1 MTASPTKSD
10 EDSHSNATTATSSV
24 NNDKESK
31 ARLKRWL
38 LEEAR
43 QELWTLAMG
52 CVAMMVSSAS
62 NTLLPRFMGR
72 LLDQNCGAA
81 NNATTCSAQPS
92 VLSPTLSLLMVV
104 LGGGTASFLR
114 TTLLNRAEES
124 LASRLRGKVFEAL
137 MTKKDL
143 EWFQTERIQSDNS
156 STETTTTTAA
166 ADDESSSATT
176 LAATASGMTPAMI
189 GTILNDDVTDVA
201 HTLTATTANLVRS
214 SISCFFST
222 YNMLRLNPQL
232 FITSLCTVPLI
243 GAAAMTMRKFLKRLT
258 AQRKDV
264 SLRAASFA
272 DERINQM
279 AMVKMS
285 NREMDEVEEYKKMQE
300 ECKEIG
306 RKESLANGAFMG
318 FTFSATSSALF
329 MVVHLGGR
337 AVAAKRMTSG
347 QLTSF
352 ATYSFLLGL
361 AASGIV
367 KALGE
372 SYQSMVGAKRVFDVI
387 HDGGEED
394 EEEIHQPEHTKAD
407 SKKQAIIVSS
417 VESVSLRNI
426 TFGYKAR
433 PDTKVL
439 HNVSMELKRG
449 SVVALVGKNG
459 SGKSTISCLLAGL
472 YKPHSGSIALLPDG
486 VNYESLDRSAKRQL
500 TQMVPQGAPL
510 LNMSILENVKYSN
523 PDATQEQVEKAL
535 KAANCE
541 EFISKLPGGIEFIVG
556 MHGCKLSAGQRQRL
570 ALARAL
576 VSDPM
581 VLILD
586 EASAAMDN
594 EGENAVADAV
604 LACKGQGGSS
614 TGRALLLITHRPK
627 SLEVA
632 DIVVVLQDGKVVETG
647 SLKELKKN
655 RTSALCSLMPDLLKL

>member
-1 MTASPTKSD
+1 MATSPSKSD
-10 EDSHSNATTATSSV
+10 EDSCVTTPSSNGGD
-24 NNDKESK
+24 DKDPSK
-31 ARLKRWL
+31 VKQWL
-38 LEEAR
+38 REEAR
-43 QELWTLAMG
+43 EEFWTLAVG

-72 LLDQNCGAA
+72 LLDQNSAA
-81 NNATTCSAQPS
+81 NSNTCDAQPS
-92 VLSPTLSLLMVV
+92 YFSPTLSLLMVV
-104 LGGGTASFLR
+104 VGGGTASFLR
-114 TTLLNRAEES
+114 TTMLNRAEES
-124 LASRLRGKVFEAL
+124 LATRLRGKVFQAL
-137 MTKKDL
+137 MTKKSV
-143 EWFQTERIQSDNS
+143 EWFQTERIESDS
-156 STETTTTTAA
+156 SVTDASSSDESTAA
-166 ADDESSSATT
+166 KDV
-176 LAATASGMTPAMI
+176 ASGMTPGKI
-189 GTILNDDVTDVA
+189 GTVLNDDVTDVA
-201 HTLTATTANLVRS
+201 HAVTATAANLVRS
-214 SISCFFST
+214 SISCAFST

-258 AQRKDV
+258 AQRKDCAM
-264 SLRAASFA
+264 RAAAFA
-272 DERINQM
+272 EERITQV

-285 NREMDEVEEYKKMQE
+285 NREMDEVEEYKKLQE
-300 ECKEIG
+300 ECKAIG

-367 KALGE
+367 KSLGE
-372 SYQSMVGAKRVFDVI
+372 LYQSMVGAKRVYDIVRDV
-387 HDGGEED
+387 EED
-394 EEEIHQPEHTKAD
+394 QDQQQQPDEATKSTSEPVHVA
-407 SKKQAIIVSS
+407 AA
-417 VESVSLRNI
+417 VESISLRNL

-433 PDTKVL
+433 PDTQVL
-439 HNVSMELKRG
+439 RNVSMELKRG

-472 YKPHSGSIALLPDG
+472 YKPHSGSITLLPDG
-486 VNYESLDRSAKRQL
+486 ANYEFLDRSVKRQL
-500 TQMVPQGAPL
+500 VQMVPQGAPL
-510 LNMSILENVKYSN
+510 LNISILDNVKYSN
-523 PDATQEQVEKAL
+523 PEATQEQVDKAL
-535 KAANCE
+535 KLANAE
-541 EFISKLPGGIEFIVG
+541 GFISKLPGGINFVVG

-581 VLILD
+581 LLILD

-594 EGENAVADAV
+594 EGETAVADAV
-604 LACKGQGGSS
+604 VACKGQEGSN

-632 DIVVVLQDGKVVETG
+632 DVVVVLRDGQIVETG
-647 SLKELKKN
+647 TLKDLKKD
-655 RTSALCSLMPDLLKL
+655 RTSALCALMPDLLKL